1 MTTATTTRA
10 PVVRK
15 TTTANIRI
23 SQGLDSALAKTAK
36 KINISKSALVKEAL
50 ITYMEDVDDIQ
61 VLHDRKNEP
70 TATLAEVRKR
80 LGL

>member
-1 MTTATTTRA
+1 MTTATTRTPA
-10 PVVRK
+10 VRK
-15 TTTANIRI
+15 TSSIMI
-23 SQGLDSALAKTAK
+23 SKGLSDALDKAAK
-36 KINISKSALVKEAL
+36 KIKVSKSALVKEAL
-50 ITYMEDVDDIQ
+50 LSYMEDVDDIQ

>member
-1 MTTATTTRA
+1 MTTTTITHA
-10 PVVRK
+10 SARK
-15 TTTANIRI
+15 AAHANLRI
-23 SQGLDSALAKTAK
+23 SQGLDTALAKTAK
-36 KINISKSALVKEAL
+36 RIKISKSALVKEAL
-50 ITYMEDVDDIQ
+50 LAYMEDIDDIE

>member
-1 MTTATTTRA
+1 MTTATTRT
-10 PVVRK
+10 PTVRK

-23 SQGLDSALAKTAK
+23 SQGLDTALARTAK
-36 KINISKSALVKEAL
+36 KIKISKSALVKEAL
-50 ITYMEDVDDIQ
+50 LTYMEDIDDIQ
-61 VLHDRKNEP
+61 TLHDRKNEP

>member
-1 MTTATTTRA
+1 MTTATRSPA
-10 PVVRK
+10 VRK

-23 SQGLDSALAKTAK
+23 SQGLDAALAQTAK
-36 KINISKSALVKEAL
+36 RIKVSKAALVKEAL
-50 ITYMEDVDDIQ
+50 LTYMEDVDDIQ
-61 VLHDRKNEP
+61 VLHDRKTEP

>member
-1 MTTATTTRA
+1 MTTATTRA
-10 PVVRK
+10 PAVRK
-15 TTTANIRI
+15 AAHASLRI
-23 SQGLDSALAKTAK
+23 SQGLDAALTRAAK
-36 KINISKSALVKEAL
+36 KIKVSKSALVKEAL
-50 ITYMEDVDDIQ
+50 LTYMEDVDDIQ